1 MKQNIRFYLAL
12 LLLFVTGSSG
22 LWAQDPTYYTNFIE
36 VTATTNSEDPAVSD
50 YDFQDVYQQI
60 SASEPYV
67 EARETKAETTGGK
80 VRAWATDDCTQY
92 EIVLYVE
99 PNETE
104 GATVRLRDI
113 SISYYNNVTEK
124 WEDKGLP
131 SRISYNYDLC
141 DPYDPADDPT
151 EPEYYHQYG
160 KARIIK
166 VYSEAQPSDTKVY
179 VDFIRPV
186 LKLDSNLGDKATVTF
201 YTSTTEPTE
210 AFISSPGTAATIAK
224 PGEYVVMNIVPGA
237 DYWTNA
243 DLLYAKESTVS
254 LMTLVGARL
263 RGPGLDIG
271 STVKKLG
278 SGQKANGEGWYYYQ
292 IPAEHSVENGYK
304 FSGIDGFVVPKF
316 DLSNPSSVSGTT
328 YNYATGDWTTSVTID
343 KTSFTYTGAAQGPQ
357 ISNTNIVVKKGS
369 DEATTLTVADHIKIS
384 GTATDASTIDY
395 TATLSKV
402 DEYSIFTNSKDID
415 YTIGQKEVGLTWT
428 NNTPYTYNGSAQA
441 PTVSLTGLVT
451 VSGVTDDCDATVT
464 LAATTGSLTDSKA
477 VNVGNYTATVT
488 GLTGAKAAN
497 YKLPTTG
504 LSQTFVIN
512 SVSLTITA
520 NDKSIAFGDAAANAG
535 VKYETFAGSDN
546 ESSLGGTLTYSYK
559 TNADG
564 TGGDYTTA
572 SPKGTYYIIPSGL
585 TSTNYEITFVAGKLT
600 VGAKTLTPESD
611 GGTLKVDISPATTVY
626 NGAIQTPTISLKD
639 GDTTISPDDYTV
651 TYKKGTEVA
660 ETKNVGDYT
669 VVIESKSTSNYTFN
683 ITSTFSITKAQTE
696 ITINEGNPE
705 WGGVLKLDVNDT
717 FGPVATLNPAEAGSI
732 TYTLSTTDVPV
743 VTIGEDGMLTALAEG
758 TVTIT
763 ASFAGSDNYA
773 AAESKSITAKVSL
786 INSSVSVDNEVVN
799 LLVGET
805 HTVIPTTTP
814 DGLYVT
820 YVPDDSG
827 VASIDADGK
836 ITALK
841 EGTAIII
848 AKVGGDGVYAE
859 STATVTVHVTKI
871 LTDDNIV
878 LDIPTGGYIYD
889 ATPKTPVVTVKY
901 GEKTLTKDVD
911 YTVSYSNNVNA
922 GDNTASVT
930 VTDIAGGDYDVSG
943 TKTFSIAQA
952 PLTVTAANQS
962 LVYNGSAQGED
973 NKTYTNATDI
983 AAKVSVEG
991 LKGSDALTS
1000 ITLNGTKKDKGVYA
1014 NAIEPSAAIVGTATN
1029 NYEITYVSGT
1039 LTISAKPLK
1048 PESESGGTLKV
1059 DISPATTDY
1068 NGAVQTPTVTLKD
1081 GDTTISPDDYTVTY
1095 KKGTEVAETKN
1106 VGDYTVVIES
1116 KSTANYTFNT
1126 TGTFSITKA
1135 TLTVTAANQAFVYDG
1150 SAKGED
1156 NKTYTNAT
1164 DIAAKVSV
1172 TGLQG
1177 TDALTSITL
1186 NGTQEHKGVY
1196 ADAIEPSAAI
1206 VGTATDNY
1214 NITYVS
1220 GTLTIGEKA
1229 LTVTITGKTDTKT
1242 YNGAVQSVTGYTIAI
1257 PDGAT
1262 LTEAEILGPTKSA
1275 SGKDVKSTDDGKYMM
1290 GLVAGD
1296 FSTTTADYAVTFNVT
1311 DGWLKITPAALTIN
1325 ANAVEKAAGDDDPEL
1340 SYTTEGLKD
1349 GDAISGKLERAEG
1362 ETVGTYAISQG
1373 DLSAGD
1379 NYTLT
1384 FNGADFVIY
1393 RAIDGLFADGCEW
1406 ATFVANEDLAIPEGL
1421 QAYVVT
1427 AIEGTTV
1434 IIAKTDYIAKGV
1446 GFLLKRSD
1454 KSVNSFK
1461 GYAFTGT
1468 PTSVPESLLTGS
1480 ATAATDIQMYK
1491 DFVLYNDNFEL
1502 AGVSSVEQ
1510 YHAYLPASAL
1520 GGAAGSRRLTISGD
1534 DTGIGNI
1541 VLDDADGDGVWY
1553 SIDGRRLQ
1561 AKPTKKGLYIH
1572 KGKTTVIK

>member
-1 MKQNIRFYLAL
+1 M
-12 LLLFVTGSSG
+12 TGSSG
-22 LWAQDPTYYTNFIE
+22 LWAQDPTHYTNFIE

-131 SRISYNYDLC
+131 SRISYNYNLC
-141 DPYDPADDPT
+141 DPYDPADDPAS
-151 EPEYYHQYG
+151 PLYHKYG
-160 KARIIK
+160 EARTIK

-243 DLLYAKESTVS
+243 DLLFAKESTVS

-271 STVKKLG
+271 STVNKLG

-316 DLSNPSSVSGTT
+316 DLSNPSSVSGIT

-343 KTSFTYTGAAQGPQ
+343 KTSFTYNGTAQGPQ
-357 ISNTNIVVKKGS
+357 ISNTNIVVKKGN
-369 DEATTLTVADHIKIS
+369 DEAVTLTVADHVKIS
-384 GTATDASTIDY
+384 GTATDASTTDY

-441 PTVSLTGLVT
+441 PTVSLTGLAT

-488 GLTGAKAAN
+488 GLTGAKATN

-504 LSQTFVIN
+504 LSQTFAIN

-520 NDKSIAFGDAAANAG
+520 LPQSLVYNGSAQGEDNKTYTNATDIAAKVSVAG
-535 VKYETFAGSDN
+535 LKGSD
-546 ESSLGGTLTYSYK
+546 
-559 TNADG
+559 A
-564 TGGDYTTA
+564 
-572 SPKGTYYIIPSGL
+572 L
-585 TSTNYEITFVAGKLT
+585 TSITLNGTKKDKGVYANTIEPSAAIVGTATNNYEITYVSGTLT
-600 VGAKTLTPESD
+600 ISAKTLTPEGD
-611 GGTLKVDISPATTVY
+611 GGTLKVDISPDSKVY
-626 NGAIQTPTISLKD
+626 NGEVQTPTITLKD
-639 GDTTISPDDYTV
+639 GETTISPDDYTV

-683 ITSTFSITKAQTE
+683 TTGTFSITKATTE
-696 ITINEGNPE
+696 ITINEGDPE

-717 FGPVATLNPAEAGSI
+717 FGPVATLNPAEAGNI

-773 AAESKSITAKVSL
+773 AAKSKSITAKVSL

-814 DGLYVT
+814 DGLNVT

-841 EGTAIII
+841 EGTAIIT

-859 STATVTVHVTKI
+859 STATVTVHVTQI

-889 ATPKTPVVTVKY
+889 ATPKTPAVTVKY
-901 GEKTLTKDVD
+901 GDKTLTKDVD

-952 PLTVTAANQS
+952 PLTVKAANQS

-973 NKTYTNATDI
+973 NKTYTSATDI
-983 AAKVSVEG
+983 AAKVSAEG

-1014 NAIEPSAAIVGTATN
+1014 NTIEPSAAIVGTATN

-1039 LTISAKPLK
+1039 LTISAKTLK
-1048 PESESGGTLKV
+1048 PESEGGTLKV
-1059 DISPATTDY
+1059 DISPTTTDY

-1126 TGTFSITKA
+1126 TRTFSITKA
-1135 TLTVTAANQAFVYDG
+1135 TLTVTAANQSFVYDG

-1186 NGTQEHKGVY
+1186 NGTKEHKGVY
-1196 ADAIEPSAAI
+1196 ANTIEPSAAI

-1214 NITYVS
+1214 NIKYVS

-1242 YNGAVQSVTGYTIAI
+1242 YSGAVQSVTGYTIAI

-1262 LTEAEILGPTKSA
+1262 LTEAEIVGPTKSA
-1275 SGKDVKSTDDGKYMM
+1275 IGKDVKSTDDGKYMM

-1296 FSTTTADYAVTFNVT
+1296 FSTTTADYAVTFTVT

-1340 SYTTEGLKD
+1340 SYTTVGLKD
-1349 GDAISGKLERAEG
+1349 GDAISGKLERAAG

-1379 NYTLT
+1379 NYTVT
-1384 FNGADFVIY
+1384 FKGADFVIY

-1434 IIAKTDYIAKGV
+1434 VIAKTDYIAKGV

-1510 YHAYLPASAL
+1510 WHAYLPASAL
-1520 GGAAGSRRLTISGD
+1520 NGAAGSRRLTISGD

-1541 VLDDADGDGVWY
+1541 VLDDTDGDGVWY

>member
-1 MKQNIRFYLAL
+1 MKYISRI
-12 LLLFVTGSSG
+12 LFVLAVLFVGGGTVQAQSDDLKIVKNATGVTIETYVSSTEPG
-22 LWAQDPTYYTNFIE
+22 TSY
-36 VTATTNSEDPAVSD
+36 
-50 YDFQDVYQQI
+50 
-60 SASEPYV
+60 SASGT
-67 EARETKAETTGGK
+67 EAEN
-80 VRAWATDDCTQY
+80 VQHDQY
-92 EIVLYVE
+92 L
-99 PNETE
+99 
-104 GATVRLRDI
+104 
-113 SISYYNNVTEK
+113 
-124 WEDKGLP
+124 
-131 SRISYNYDLC
+131 
-141 DPYDPADDPT
+141 
-151 EPEYYHQYG
+151 
-160 KARIIK
+160 
-166 VYSEAQPSDTKVY
+166 
-179 VDFIRPV
+179 V
-186 LKLDSNLGDKATVTF
+186 LKVTPAEGKWL
-201 YTSTTEPTE
+201 YNEMLE
-210 AFISSPGTAATIAK
+210 VQVAGSPGGSLDRTR
-224 PGEYVVMNIVPGA
+224 GVVV
-237 DYWTNA
+237 
-243 DLLYAKESTVS
+243 
-254 LMTLVGARL
+254 
-263 RGPGLDIG
+263 
-271 STVKKLG
+271 
-278 SGQKANGEGWYYYQ
+278 
-292 IPAEHSVENGYK
+292 AE
-304 FSGIDGFVVPKF
+304 
-316 DLSNPSSVSGTT
+316 
-328 YNYATGDWTTSVTID
+328 
-343 KTSFTYTGAAQGPQ
+343 
-357 ISNTNIVVKKGS
+357 
-369 DEATTLTVADHIKIS
+369 
-384 GTATDASTIDY
+384 
-395 TATLSKV
+395 
-402 DEYSIFTNSKDID
+402 
-415 YTIGQKEVGLTWT
+415 
-428 NNTPYTYNGSAQA
+428 A
-441 PTVSLTGLVT
+441 PT
-451 VSGVTDDCDATVT
+451 A
-464 LAATTGSLTDSKA
+464 
-477 VNVGNYTATVT
+477 
-488 GLTGAKAAN
+488 
-497 YKLPTTG
+497 
-504 LSQTFVIN
+504 LSSNQ
-512 SVSLTITA
+512 
-520 NDKSIAFGDAAANAG
+520 
-535 VKYETFAGSDN
+535 
-546 ESSLGGTLTYSYK
+546 
-559 TNADG
+559 ADG
-564 TGGDYTTA
+564 TG
-572 SPKGTYYIIPSGL
+572 YYYFQIPSGCTAANSYKNVIVTGTAIEKIDLSAATIDGTGKVITKTTDSWTATITLDEISWTYNKNTHCPAISAFSL
-585 TSTNYEITFVAGKLT
+585 TNGTKTFSNTTKQVA
-600 VGAKTLTPESD
+600 
-611 GGTLKVDISPATTVY
+611 IS
-626 NGAIQTPTISLKD
+626 
-639 GDTTISPDDYTV
+639 
-651 TYKKGTEVA
+651 GTETNAGSYNAALSAVTGGCFLNSLA
-660 ETKNVGDYT
+660 VPFT
-669 VVIESKSTSNYTFN
+669 IEKVT
-683 ITSTFSITKAQTE
+683 TE

-705 WGGVLKLDVNDT
+705 WGGVLQLDVNDT
-717 FGPVATLNPAEAGSI
+717 FGPVATLNPAEAGNITYTI
-732 TYTLSTTDVPV
+732 TYTLSTSVVPV

-814 DGLYVT
+814 DGLNVT

-859 STATVTVHVTKI
+859 STATVNVNVSKVPTEITIANINVELKVNEEVATGATLTPTEAGSLTYTPNDPSIAIVADGKIKGVGVGTTTITVSYAGNQKYSAAESKTITVHVTKI

-889 ATPKTPVVTVKY
+889 ATPKTPAVTVKY
-901 GEKTLTKDVD
+901 GEKTLTKDID

-952 PLTVTAANQS
+952 PLTVTAVNQS

-991 LKGSDALTS
+991 LQGSDALTS
-1000 ITLNGTKKDKGVYA
+1000 ITLNGTKKDKDVYA
-1014 NAIEPSAAIVGTATN
+1014 NTIEPSAAIVGTATN

-1059 DISPATTDY
+1059 DISPDTKVY
-1068 NGAVQTPTVTLKD
+1068 NGEVQTPTITLKD
-1081 GDTTISPDDYTVTY
+1081 GDTTISPEDYTVTY
-1095 KKGTEVAETKN
+1095 KKESKVAETKN
-1106 VGDYTVVIES
+1106 VGDYDVVIES
-1116 KSTANYTFNT
+1116 KSTANYTFST

-1135 TLTVTAANQAFVYDG
+1135 SLTVTANDKSIAFGEAAANAGVKYDTFVGSDDESSLDGKLTYSYKTNADGTGEDYKTTSPKGKYYIIPSGLTSTNYEITFVEGTLTVGAKNLTSEDEGGTLKVDISPDTKVYNGEVQTPTITLKDGDTTISPEDYTVTYKKESKVAETKNVGDYDVVIESKSTANYTFSTTGTFSITKALLTVTAGNQAFVYDG
-1150 SAKGED
+1150 SAQGED

-1177 TDALTSITL
+1177 SDALTSITL
-1186 NGTQEHKGVY
+1186 NGTKEHKGIY
-1196 ADAIEPSAAI
+1196 ADAIVPSAAI

-1214 NITYVS
+1214 DIKYVS

-1242 YNGAVQSVTGYTIAI
+1242 YSGAVQSVTGYTIDI

-1262 LTEAEILGPTKSA
+1262 LTEDDIVGPTKAA

-1296 FSTTTADYAVTFNVT
+1296 FSTKTADYAVTFIVT
-1311 DGWLKITPAALTIN
+1311 DGWLKITPAALTIT
-1325 ANAVEKAAGDDDPEL
+1325 ANDMEKAAGVADPEL
-1340 SYTTEGLKD
+1340 EYTSEGLKE
-1349 GDAISGKLERAEG
+1349 GDAISGTLERTVG

-1384 FNGADFVIY
+1384 FNGANFVIY
-1393 RAIDGLFADGCEW
+1393 RAIDDLFAEGCEW
-1406 ATFVANEDLAIPEGL
+1406 ATFVANEDLDIPEGL

-1434 IIAKTDYIAKGV
+1434 VITTSPYIAKGV

-1461 GYAFTGT
+1461 GYAFSGT
-1468 PTSVPESLLTGS
+1468 ATSVPESLLTGS

-1502 AGVSSVEQ
+1502 AGVSSVGQ
-1510 YHAYLPASAL
+1510 WHAYLPASAL
-1520 GGAAGSRRLTISGD
+1520 GGAAGSRRLTIIGD
-1534 DTGIGNI
+1534 DTGISNI
-1541 VLDDADGDGVWY
+1541 VLDDTDDDGVWY